1 MEKELTSIKY
11 KSFGKVKVKSSKRE
25 LTDIDKLQTK
35 KVSVYENRDAYNED
49 DFEDVVKIIDNEI
62 SAALLTNQRKVLE
75 AELTL
80 LRSAKLNKGNSA
92 AIFKLKDSIL
102 GPKKIGQQAASL
114 IDFRSGIELTNPKD
128 IREASLQYCV
138 QLLSNREP
146 KAAFKKE
153 VECKALMHQSRMV
166 ESIQNDVHNN
176 LSVQMFDETLKALSV
191 RDGKYE
197 FIMNGGP
204 ALKAALF
211 SVCQSV
217 WKTEIFPEN
226 WQKTTLIQLYKGKGP
241 RNDLE
246 NMRHIHIKNEFSK
259 FFGHLVVTAVKPHLF
274 KNLSKHLK

>member
-1 MEKELTSIKY
+1 
-11 KSFGKVKVKSSKRE
+11 
-25 LTDIDKLQTK
+25 
-35 KVSVYENRDAYNED
+35 
-49 DFEDVVKIIDNEI
+49 
-62 SAALLTNQRKVLE
+62 
-75 AELTL
+75 
-80 LRSAKLNKGNSA
+80 
-92 AIFKLKDSIL
+92 
-102 GPKKIGQQAASL
+102 
-114 IDFRSGIELTNPKD
+114 
-128 IREASLQYCV
+128 
-138 QLLSNREP
+138 
-146 KAAFKKE
+146 
-153 VECKALMHQSRMV
+153 
-166 ESIQNDVHNN
+166 
-176 LSVQMFDETLKALSV
+176 MFDETLKALSV

-226 WQKTTLIQLYKGKGP
+226 WQKTTLMQLYKGKGP